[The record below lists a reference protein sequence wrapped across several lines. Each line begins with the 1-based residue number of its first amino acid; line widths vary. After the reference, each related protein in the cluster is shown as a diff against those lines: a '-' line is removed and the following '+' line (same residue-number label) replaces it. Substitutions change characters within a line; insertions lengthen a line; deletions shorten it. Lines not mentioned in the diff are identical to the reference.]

1 MNICTNYVFFTG
13 TENRSPVT
21 DQKVKRKKKHKLNGI
36 CTVCGDKASAN
47 KHYGSKV
54 CFSCRAFFRRLAT
67 KGKMPEINSCNRLS
81 AQVGKCQIEVKSRHL
96 CAYCRYLKC
105 RQNGMEP
112 KLVMSRDE
120 IEEMREK
127 AKEVKLTGIC
137 SGKLP
142 KTEYELRVQR
152 YLNKD
157 LNDNNETENLEKEKE
172 KVETEIIELSDFD
185 DFVINDFVPNSII
198 ASEIINP
205 VVLTPPPEVDQPS
218 DETILMEFIQSDQTD
233 LILKWPIDEDWTFAQ
248 L

>member
-1 MNICTNYVFFTG
+1 
-13 TENRSPVT
+13 
-21 DQKVKRKKKHKLNGI
+21 
-36 CTVCGDKASAN
+36 
-47 KHYGSKV
+47 
-54 CFSCRAFFRRLAT
+54 
-67 KGKMPEINSCNRLS
+67 
-81 AQVGKCQIEVKSRHL
+81 
-96 CAYCRYLKC
+96 
-105 RQNGMEP
+105 MEP

-157 LNDNNETENLEKEKE
+157 LNDNNETENNETENMEKEKE

>member
-1 MNICTNYVFFTG
+1 
-13 TENRSPVT
+13 
-21 DQKVKRKKKHKLNGI
+21 
-36 CTVCGDKASAN
+36 
-47 KHYGSKV
+47 
-54 CFSCRAFFRRLAT
+54 
-67 KGKMPEINSCNRLS
+67 
-81 AQVGKCQIEVKSRHL
+81 
-96 CAYCRYLKC
+96 
-105 RQNGMEP
+105 MEP

-157 LNDNNETENLEKEKE
+157 LNDNNDETENLEKE

-198 ASEIINP
+198 ATETINP
-205 VVLTPPPEVDQPS
+205 VVLTPPPEEDQPS

>member
-1 MNICTNYVFFTG
+1 M
-13 TENRSPVT
+13 
-21 DQKVKRKKKHKLNGI
+21 
-36 CTVCGDKASAN
+36 
-47 KHYGSKV
+47 
-54 CFSCRAFFRRLAT
+54 
-67 KGKMPEINSCNRLS
+67 
-81 AQVGKCQIEVKSRHL
+81 
-96 CAYCRYLKC
+96 
-105 RQNGMEP
+105 
-112 KLVMSRDE
+112 
-120 IEEMREK
+120 
-127 AKEVKLTGIC
+127 TGIC

-233 LILKWPIDEDWTFAQ
+233 LILKWPIDEDWSFAQ